1 MNKIWIAIACLL
13 GLVTPAV
20 NAQEPR
26 RLQGFSVVMI
36 LGEAQGSVP
45 SQGLSAPAQK
55 ALADIRDFLPYKGYR
70 VLDTQWVA
78 GSDFGISKGLIR
90 GIDRTDYEF
99 LLHAFPNEIPSKPG
113 QQPGPL
119 SRAKFELFAPAKFGA
134 DTNVHNSGFSTKI
147 LDTSFAIKTG
157 ETVVVGTSR
166 VQGES
171 ALIVLVTAVPVK

>member
-1 MNKIWIAIACLL
+1 MKKIWIAIVCLM
-13 GLVTPAV
+13 GLMAPSVH
-20 NAQEPR
+20 AQESR
-26 RLQGFSVVMI
+26 HLQGFSVVMI
-36 LGEAQGSVP
+36 LGEAQGTVP

-78 GSDFGISKGLIR
+78 GSDFGASKGLIR

-99 LLHAFPNEIPSKPG
+99 LLHTFPQEIPTRTG
-113 QQPGPL
+113 QKPGPL
-119 SRAKFELFAPAKFGA
+119 SRAKFELLAPAKFG
-134 DTNVHNSGFSTKI
+134 DTNVHNSGFSTKV

-166 VQGES
+166 VQGDS
-171 ALIVLVTAVPVK
+171 ALIVLLTAVAAK